1 MRTLTAPAID
11 IRELTKTYGKNR
23 GIDQVSFQV
32 DRGEIFGF
40 LGPNGAGKSTTI
52 RCLLGLIRPTGG
64 TAEILGMDIRSQH
77 REIMRHVGYMPSEAQ
92 FYPSMTV
99 AEVIRFA
106 ADARG
111 ADCRDEAAK
120 LCERLKMDTRK
131 RIDELSLGNRK
142 KVGIVCAMQHKPELF
157 IFDEPTS
164 GLDPLIQA
172 EFFELVQEYVA
183 EGATC
188 FLSSH
193 VLSEIK
199 KYCGR
204 AAVIREGRIIV
215 VDSIGSLAHSNAKS
229 VHVEGI
235 TELTLDGM
243 EQVKRQTNGMDFLY
257 SGDMSALLGALAAQS
272 VTDLLIEEPS
282 LDDVFMH
289 YYENGKEEDK

>member
-1 MRTLTAPAID
+1 MTAPAID